1 MSIIHDGD
9 GNEVGDIELSVKQK
23 AVLETGEDI
32 VVIYRTPQTL
42 RHVIGDEEGSFILH
56 KLGERTIVRD
66 ANVLRRYAKLQRAI
80 KAARR
85 PA

>member
-9 GNEVGDIELSVKQK
+9 GNEVGDIELSIKQK
-23 AVLETGEDI
+23 SVLEAGEEI

-56 KLGERTIVRD
+56 KAGDRTIVRD
-66 ANVLRRYAKLQRAI
+66 ANVLRNYAKLQRAI